1 MIDNTLIE
9 NMNQEKAQNSMMMFG
24 VTMELRPLLK
34 AWGFN
39 DKMKLARMLYGLHQ
53 THDELWGEVEMSC
66 NDFINAH
73 LV

>member
-1 MIDNTLIE
+1 MIANTLIE
-9 NMNQEKAQNSMMMFG
+9 DMSQEKTQNSMMMFG

-34 AWGFN
+34 SWGFD

-66 NDFINAH
+66 NEFITAH
-73 LV
+73 LM